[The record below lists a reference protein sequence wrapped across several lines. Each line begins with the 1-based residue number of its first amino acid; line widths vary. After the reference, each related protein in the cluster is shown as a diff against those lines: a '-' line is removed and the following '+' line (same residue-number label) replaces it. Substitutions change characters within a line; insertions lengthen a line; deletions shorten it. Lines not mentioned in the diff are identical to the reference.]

1 MNTNPSKFNGSS
13 KCNKALGESASSASS
28 LHAHGSPA
36 HGKVTGKRDEI
47 TKLRCATDSTPW
59 EHPVEEFA
67 AWLDEE
73 IVRLEDRFAQYS
85 TISGR
90 RKSFSR

>member
-13 KCNKALGESASSASS
+13 KCNKAPGECASAASSVHS
-28 LHAHGSPA
+28 

-47 TKLRCATDSTPW
+47 TKLRCPTDSTPW

-73 IVRLEDRFAQYS
+73 IARFEVRFAQYS